1 MLEVIMA
8 RHKDIKLKNGSWLLL
23 GIEPNWARIN
33 ELAQKVDDGDLS
45 VLDELIDL
53 IIYEEETE
61 KMMEYIELGA
71 KLGNDKALYIIAMK
85 QNDWN
90 IKKFL
95 ILREFADKD
104 ILNAKYDYEQTRN
117 SFAIFYGGLAIF
129 SLIGMGIAYCLY
141 QFLKCF
147 EVVGFKV
154 C

>member
-1 MLEVIMA
+1 MA
-8 RHKDIKLKNGSWLLL
+8 RHKDLKLKNGSWLLL

-71 KLGNDKALYIIAMK
+71 KLGNDKARYIKAK
-85 QNDWN
+85 ELNDWN
-90 IKKFL
+90 IQKLFL
-95 ILREFADKD
+95 LRELADKG
-104 ILNAKYDYEQTRN
+104 IIRAKYDYEETRN
-117 SFAIFYGGLAIF
+117 GFSIFYGGLTIIA
-129 SLIGMGIAYCLY
+129 LIGIGITHMLY
-141 QFLKCF
+141 QFLKCY